1 MPYSHYRT
9 RIYYRHFRRL
19 GMTALRAW
27 KLSTLNAR

>member
-27 KLSTLNAR
+27 KLAQV

>member
-19 GMTALRAW
+19 GMTALDAYS
-27 KLSTLNAR
+27 LATLNL